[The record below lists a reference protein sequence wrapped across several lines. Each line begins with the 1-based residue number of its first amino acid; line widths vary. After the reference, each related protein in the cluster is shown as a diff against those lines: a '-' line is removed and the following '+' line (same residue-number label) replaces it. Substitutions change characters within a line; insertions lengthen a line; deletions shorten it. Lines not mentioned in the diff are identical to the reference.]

1 MAFSTTKKGAGR
13 KRKEET
19 TPFDVILT
27 RSPVGY
33 RAAQAGTGYT
43 LALTVSTGC
52 GLGSGQE

>member
-33 RAAQAGTGYT
+33 RAAQAGTG
-43 LALTVSTGC
+43 
-52 GLGSGQE
+52 